1 MRSTNVRGGSVRRT
15 ACRVARLAGLAALGL
30 LAGLGPAVA
39 GDPPAAA
46 AAAEPGRLT
55 LATER
60 VAIFKDG
67 YALYVKAATGTA
79 DERGQ
84 VFTDAVPDAAVLGC
98 VWAVTGTGDER
109 VLSMRSAWHATRTM
123 RTREA
128 AAVTTLDLLR
138 ANVGRRVTLGLV
150 RENAPDVE
158 GVLEVLEQ
166 AAPPEPEPA
175 GPEAGPAGETVTE
188 VTPRGGQ
195 LVVLQSGDTRLVLP
209 LAEVRTGSGKDL
221 ATRTLLTERVVR
233 RAKRLTFDFGAASA
247 GKPASLRLLY
257 FAEGLRWIPT
267 YRVSGA
273 LEADARLALQ
283 GEILN
288 EAEDLAGAA
297 VDLVVGVPSFRF
309 RDVVSPLSL
318 ERAMRG
324 ALQSAAP
331 QLAQQMLSNSMRSFG
346 NEQSDMAVQE
356 GDTAP
361 ATPAELAGRSE
372 QDLFVHAVGRVDL
385 ARGARA
391 SVPLW
396 QATAP
401 LRHLY
406 TLDVEVV
413 RNQRSGEH
421 VYQSAKAASAAPTRG
436 ARPAP
441 ASLVWHELELANTG
455 TQPWTTGAALLLKGD
470 LPLGQDVL
478 RYTSPGGKTLLPMT
492 VAVDL
497 RGRYEER
504 ELERRPNAIAWSG
517 ESYSLVVK
525 QGTVTAT
532 SFRKEAS
539 PLRVTVSVG
548 GKVEEA
554 SDQGRIVVNDLK
566 AEDWTGGAYAVNN
579 HSDIAWDLTL
589 EPGQSK
595 TLTYR
600 FGFYVR

>member
-1 MRSTNVRGGSVRRT
+1 MRKASDGRGGVRRT
-15 ACRVARLAGLAALGL
+15 ACWAGAWALLGVLCGLSPAGAGEPAEAQAAT
-30 LAGLGPAVA
+30 
-39 GDPPAAA
+39 
-46 AAAEPGRLT
+46 EPGRLT

-60 VAIFKDG
+60 VVVFKDG
-67 YALYVKAATGTA
+67 YALYVKAAQGTA
-79 DERGQ
+79 DARGQ
-84 VFTDAVPDAAVLGC
+84 AFTDAVPEAAVLGC
-98 VWAVTGTGDER
+98 VWAVTGKDDER
-109 VLSMRSAWHATRTM
+109 VLAMRSAWHATRTT
-123 RTREA
+123 RTRET
-128 AAVTTLDLLR
+128 AAVTPLELLR
-138 ANVGRRVTLGLV
+138 ANVGRRVTLGLT
-150 RENAPDVE
+150 RQGAADVE
-158 GVLEVLEQ
+158 GVLELLEQ
-166 AAPPEPEPA
+166 PAAPEPEPD
-175 GPEAGPAGETVTE
+175 GPEGGPAGEAVTE
-188 VTPRGGQ
+188 VAPLGGQ
-195 LVVLQSGDTRLVLP
+195 LVVLQAGDTRIALP
-209 LAEVRTGSGKDL
+209 VAEVRSVSGKDL
-221 ATRTLLTERVVR
+221 ATRLLRTERVVK
-233 RAKRLTFDFGAASA
+233 RAKRLSFDFGAASA
-247 GKPASLRLLY
+247 GKPVGLRLLY
-257 FAEGLRWIPT
+257 FAEGLHWIPT
-267 YRVSGA
+267 YRVGGA
-273 LEADARLALQ
+273 LESDARLALQ

-288 EAEDLAGAA
+288 ESEDVQDAA

-318 ERAMRG
+318 EGAMRG

-331 QLAQQMLSNSMRSFG
+331 QLAQQMLSNSNRAFG
-346 NEQSDMAVQE
+346 NDQSELAVQE

-361 ATPAELAGRSE
+361 ATPAELVGRSE
-372 QDLFVHAVGRVDL
+372 QDLFVYPVGRLSL

-391 SVPLW
+391 TVPLW

-421 VYQSAKAASAAPTRG
+421 VYQSAKAASAAPSRG
-436 ARPAP
+436 PRRAP

-478 RYTSPGGKTLLPMT
+478 RYTSPGAKTLLPMT

-504 ELERRPNAIAWSG
+504 ELERRSNALSWSG
-517 ESYSLVVK
+517 DAYSLVLK
-525 QGTVTAT
+525 QGTITVT

-554 SDQGRIVVNDLK
+554 SDAGRVLVNDLK
-566 AEDWTGGAYAVNN
+566 AEDWSGGAYAVNN
-579 HSDIAWDLTL
+579 HSDVAWDLTL